1 MKKIFTLIVMAM
13 MAVSINAKQTIAL
26 PDGMAGQTYT
36 FGSWQWVDLN
46 ELFEGNEVAADA
58 TDDGVVYYDASA
70 YDFLCIKYKECTVNT
85 SFGIQYES
93 KGTVGQWG
101 PELYSSSE
109 VIRANSSGFVGI
121 QLDPDHKSK
130 CYKVYVQSQG
140 EGSMVIEEVYFATQA
155 EYEAD
160 AAANPVVDWYNP
172 TKELSVSSATN
183 TWNDPTYTSY
193 NTETGEAEIIKDNG
207 AQGWWLGSSDNS
219 VYKKLVLQL
228 ENVTISGYFQT
239 NLGVSLSEGSYVK
252 VINLPESY
260 SQIMLQGGAGTKF
273 TIKKAYLA
281 TEEYVTENNIVDKFI
296 YDDTQAL
303 SLDNLST
310 GWNAD
315 YSADTKTITI
325 TGKLNEETGEVEGG
339 GKGWWLS
346 SIDYSYFDNLVIKFD
361 PATTVGGKVV
371 VQYVDSKESSVVE
384 FYPGATCVVVPLDAE
399 KKSTVQQIYVQGDKD
414 ATYTLSDAFVAIA
427 SATPEANVGTASG
440 IEGVVAGQ
448 QSAIRYNLAGQRVS
462 NSVKGIYIQNGKKF
476 VVK

>member
-1 MKKIFTLIVMAM
+1 M
-13 MAVSINAKQTIAL
+13 
-26 PDGMAGQTYT
+26 
-36 FGSWQWVDLN
+36 
-46 ELFEGNEVAADA
+46 
-58 TDDGVVYYDASA
+58 
-70 YDFLCIKYKECTVNT
+70 
-85 SFGIQYES
+85 
-93 KGTVGQWG
+93 
-101 PELYSSSE
+101 
-109 VIRANSSGFVGI
+109 
-121 QLDPDHKSK
+121 
-130 CYKVYVQSQG
+130 
-140 EGSMVIEEVYFATQA
+140 
-155 EYEAD
+155 
-160 AAANPVVDWYNP
+160 
-172 TKELSVSSATN
+172 
-183 TWNDPTYTSY
+183 
-193 NTETGEAEIIKDNG
+193 
-207 AQGWWLGSSDNS
+207 
-219 VYKKLVLQL
+219 
-228 ENVTISGYFQT
+228 
-239 NLGVSLSEGSYVK
+239 K